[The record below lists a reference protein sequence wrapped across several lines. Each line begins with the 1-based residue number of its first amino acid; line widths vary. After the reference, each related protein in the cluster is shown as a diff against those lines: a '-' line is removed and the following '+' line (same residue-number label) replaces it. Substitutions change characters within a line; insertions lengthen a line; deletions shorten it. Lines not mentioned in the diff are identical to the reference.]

1 MLLLVLF
8 SLVALAPLSVS
19 AHVSHDYKVLNT
31 IYLLSHKLNNIA
43 NDLKK
48 LNNIANDLK
57 KLNNIANV

>member
-19 AHVSHDYKVLNT
+19 AHVRHNDQILNT
-31 IYLLSHKLNNIA
+31 NYSLSHKLSNIA

-48 LNNIANDLK
+48 LNNIAENDLK
-57 KLNNIANV
+57 KVG